1 MEAVSDAVS
10 GSLDRV
16 EGERKRIA
24 DAPARLARWPIRRL
38 AQRPRRRRFT
48 AEYKLAIV
56 REAHAC
62 MHQAGRGRCA
72 AAPVSALLEELLSKG
87 ATQTGEQQPPR

>member
-1 MEAVSDAVS
+1 MPSAVRWTESKAS
-10 GSLDRV
+10 ASESLMRRR
-16 EGERKRIA
+16 GWR
-24 DAPARLARWPIRRL
+24 RWPIRRL

-56 REAHAC
+56 READAC

-87 ATQTGEQQPPR
+87 ATQTDEQQPPR